1 MSLIKRAFSYAKP
14 YRTSFV
20 TAIIFNLLYA
30 LFNVIALAFMM
41 PILSVLFG
49 EKTTGV
55 IAKPIYSGDLGNL
68 KQFFSDYS
76 AYYMNELSQTQGPV
90 YVLAISCVIFI
101 IAFLFRNIFSFLSET
116 CLVDLR
122 SGVTRDLRVDIHN
135 KIIDLPVAYFTE
147 KRKGDMLNRIS
158 SDVNEVESNILN
170 SVVEIIRSPIMIIFF
185 VVVLFTVSYQLTIF
199 AILVFPI
206 M

>member
-1 MSLIKRAFSYAKP
+1 MSLTKRAFNYAKP
-14 YRTSFV
+14 YKSSFI

-30 LFNVIALAFMM
+30 LFNVVALAFMM

-49 EKTTGV
+49 EENNEVVT
-55 IAKPIYSGDLGNL
+55 KPIYSGKLDDL

-76 AYYMNELSQTQGPV
+76 AYYMNEVSQTEGPI

-101 IAFLFRNIFSFLSET
+101 VAFLFRNIFSFLSET

-147 KRKGDMLNRIS
+147 KRKGDMINRIS
-158 SDVNEVESNILN
+158 SDVNEVESNIELQ
-170 SVVEIIRSPIMIIFF
+170 SVGMV
-185 VVVLFTVSYQLTIF
+185 TT
-199 AILVFPI
+199 
-206 M
+206 